1 MQTWTIYTY
10 AKAAASPGR
19 MVRPSDGVTWH
30 DGVTSDVIGASPPS
44 SQFGN
49 WCSGSRTLRRRKTW
63 TCPWRIRSS
72 ST

>member
-30 DGVTSDVIGASPPS
+30 DGVTSDVIGRLAPELPVWELVLGIKNLAPA
-44 SQFGN
+44 QDVD
-49 WCSGSRTLRRRKTW
+49 L
-63 TCPWRIRSS
+63 PLAYP
-72 ST
+72 

>member
-30 DGVTSDVIGASPPS
+30 DDVTSDVIGARPQLPVWELVLGIKNLAPE
-44 SQFGN
+44 QDVD
-49 WCSGSRTLRRRKTW
+49 L
-63 TCPWRIRSS
+63 PWRIRSS